1 MRVIRRTTSADR
13 MATWVLALTSVASLM
28 VALDAL
34 VVSTALPTIRLH
46 LHASYADLEWTV
58 NAYVLSLAVLLMT
71 GAALGDRLGRKR
83 MFSLG
88 MGLFVAGSA
97 ACALAQSTGWLIA
110 ARAVQGAGAAVMY
123 SPMLALL
130 SAAFAPELRARAFG
144 IFGAVTALGI
154 VLGPL
159 VGGAV
164 VQGISWPWIFW
175 LNVPIGLVTIAL
187 AQRPIDESSG
197 PDTAL
202 DLPGLL
208 LVTGGAFGIVWALVR
223 GNSAGWGS
231 VEVVATLAIGI
242 CLVLKFVRWE
252 LRAAQPMLPMRLF
265 RSRPFAAGNASI
277 FVLWGSALASVF
289 FMAQFLQIALHYGPL
304 DAGLRLMP
312 WGAAVFV
319 AAPLAGAW
327 IRRVGERPFTVGG
340 SLLGAAGMTWIAV
353 IAKPGLAYWQMVAP
367 LVITGVG
374 MSMVIPA
381 TQSSVMSHV
390 APAHIGKASGTFS
403 TLRQLG
409 GAFGVA
415 IAVAVFARVG
425 GYESARAFS
434 DGFGPALG
442 VAAGLAF
449 LGALAGLLALGRR
462 ESALARIPTDAAP
475 PEPTEASATASQ

>member
-1 MRVIRRTTSADR
+1 
-13 MATWVLALTSVASLM
+13 M

-34 VVSTALPTIRLH
+34 VVSTALSTIRLH
-46 LHASYADLEWTV
+46 LRASLAGLEWTV

-83 MFSLG
+83 MFILG

-97 ACALAQSTGWLIA
+97 ACALARSIGWLIA
-110 ARAVQGAGAAVMY
+110 ARAVQGAGAAVML
-123 SPMLALL
+123 PLALALL
-130 SAAFAPELRARAFG
+130 SAAFAPERRARALG

-175 LNVPIGLVTIAL
+175 LNVPIGLLTIAL
-187 AQRPIDESSG
+187 AQRRIDESFG
-197 PDTAL
+197 PDTTV
-202 DLPGLL
+202 DLPGLV
-208 LVTGGAFGIVWALVR
+208 LVTAGAFGIVWALVR
-223 GNSAGWGS
+223 GNSVGWGS
-231 VEVVATLAIGI
+231 AEVVATLATGI
-242 CLVLKFVRWE
+242 CLVVAFVVWE

-265 RSRPFAAGNASI
+265 RSRPFSAGNASI

-289 FMAQFLQIALHYGPL
+289 FMSQFLQIGLRYGAFG
-304 DAGLRLMP
+304 AGLRLIP
-312 WGAAVFV
+312 WGAAIFV
-319 AAPLAGAW
+319 AAPLAGSR
-327 IRRVGERPFTVGG
+327 IRRVGERPFIVGG
-340 SLLGAAGMTWIAV
+340 SLLGAVGMAWIAA
-353 IAKPGLAYWQMVAP
+353 IAKPHLAYWQMVAP
-367 LVITGVG
+367 LVIAGVG

-390 APAHIGKASGTFS
+390 APQHIGKASGTFT

-415 IAVAVFARVG
+415 IAVAVFAGAG

-449 LGALAGLLALGRR
+449 VGAIAGLLAPGRR
-462 ESALARIPTDAAP
+462 EAATAQIATDTPP
-475 PEPTEASATASQ
+475 PEPTEASATASP